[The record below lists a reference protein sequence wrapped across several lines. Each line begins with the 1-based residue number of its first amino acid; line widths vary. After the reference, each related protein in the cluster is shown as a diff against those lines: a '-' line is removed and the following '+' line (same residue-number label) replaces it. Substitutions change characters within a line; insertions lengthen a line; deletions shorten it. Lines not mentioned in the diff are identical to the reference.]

1 MRTINWKG
9 IIYKSIENC
18 KVKKEDDYLL
28 VNSKIVG
35 TFETK
40 SYSVDYTLKI
50 NLNWEIQSFE
60 FYAQVDTLK
69 SIIKGNK
76 INRGWEINKEIR
88 NEFSNI
94 DFIDISLSPF
104 TNTLPINNLNIGI
117 GEETTIKVIYLNI
130 LENKIEVLQ
139 QKYIRIAERKYKFEN
154 IPNNFEAEIEVDEY
168 GFVIFYPKLFK
179 QF

>member
-9 IIYKSIENC
+9 IIYNSIENC
-18 KVKKEDDYLL
+18 KVKKEGDYLF
-28 VNSKIVG
+28 VDSKIVG

-40 SYSVDYTLKI
+40 SYSIDYTLKI

-60 FYAQVDTLK
+60 IYTHVDTLK
-69 SIIKGNK
+69 SIIQGNK
-76 INRGWEINKEIR
+76 IDSTWEINKELR

-117 GEETTIKVIYLNI
+117 GDETTIKVIYLNI

-139 QKYIRIAERKYKFEN
+139 QKYIRIAECKYKFEN
-154 IPNNFEAEIEVDEY
+154 IPNDFEAEIEVDEY
-168 GFVIFYPKLFK
+168 GFVMYYPELFK